1 MNVYHITYAPKT
13 KTANIHF
20 HGCNFNCLGCIRK
33 KTVYDV
39 HVKTKPKG
47 KIRYLS
53 LDEVLRILNRLSAKR
68 AILMGGEPTV
78 DPELP
83 ILTKKLHDSGIYSI
97 LLTNGHEL
105 NEKLLESVNN
115 ICLSIKAYSDELHR
129 KFTGKSNKNALKNFR
144 KIYSSG
150 VSLSSE
156 GIYIPGLIEVE
167 EIKKIAQFISSI
179 DSEIPYHIDAYIPV
193 NDLWRAPNPQ
203 EIKNT
208 VREARKHLKNVTYL
222 CGNEKLKHEVFNVT

>member
-13 KTANIHF
+13 KTANLHF
-20 HGCNFNCLGCIRK
+20 YGCNFSCLGCIRK
-33 KTVYDV
+33 KTLYDV
-39 HVKTKPKG
+39 HVKTEPKG
-47 KIRYLS
+47 EIRYLS
-53 LDEVLRILNRLSAKR
+53 LAEILRILDGLGAKKVT
-68 AILMGGEPTV
+68 LMGGEPTV

-105 NEKLLESVNN
+105 NEKLLESVNK
-115 ICLSIKAYSDELHR
+115 ICLSIKAYSDELHK

-144 KIYSSG
+144 KIHNSG

-156 GIYIPGLIEVE
+156 SIYIPGLIELE

-179 DSEIPYHIDAYIPV
+179 DSEISYHIDAYIPV
-193 NDLWRAPNPQ
+193 NDLWRAPTSQ
-203 EIKNT
+203 EIKNA

-222 CGNEKLKHEVFNVT
+222 CGNEKLKYEVFNVT